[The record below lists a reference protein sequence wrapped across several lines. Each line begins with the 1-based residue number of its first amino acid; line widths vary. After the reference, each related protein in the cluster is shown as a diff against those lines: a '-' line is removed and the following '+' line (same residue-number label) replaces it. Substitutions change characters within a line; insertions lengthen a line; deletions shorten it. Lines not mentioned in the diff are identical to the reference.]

1 MLLAT
6 YKVTK
11 YILVA
16 LVMGSTFTAEA
27 DMWKCEIGLGST
39 TYTNLKNYNKK
50 QGEKCTVFI
59 HDSSKSGGSAA
70 KPLPSSTLSP
80 ADFPKVSSET
90 QRGRDNDRHAIVQ
103 RETETEQKNLDEAKK
118 SLTERNNPATP
129 EDVLKPIRDRI
140 ALHERNLVELQREL
154 SKLR

>member
-6 YKVTK
+6 YKFTK

-80 ADFPKVSSET
+80 CLGVKVNSKRPEGCSAS
-90 QRGRDNDRHAIVQ
+90 QAIV
-103 RETETEQKNLDEAKK
+103 
-118 SLTERNNPATP
+118 SLEMWA
-129 EDVLKPIRDRI
+129 E
-140 ALHERNLVELQREL
+140 
-154 SKLR
+154 